1 MKRRRPSVRFTTLAV
16 DLSRVACLVV
26 GGGTV
31 ATRKVRTLVAG
42 GARVTVVS
50 PAVAPWIAA
59 LARRGLIALRRRPY
73 AGTDVLGQRIVVAAT
88 DDPALNDRVGRAADR
103 SGALA
108 CVASSARHSRL
119 IFPAVVRHGRVTV
132 AVHTG
137 GRSPALSRTVR
148 NAISAGWGTRRR
160 VPPGRVGRPA

>member
-50 PAVAPWIAA
+50 P
-59 LARRGLIALRRRPY
+59 
-73 AGTDVLGQRIVVAAT
+73 
-88 DDPALNDRVGRAADR
+88 R
-103 SGALA
+103 S
-108 CVASSARHSRL
+108 
-119 IFPAVVRHGRVTV
+119 RHGSPPSRE
-132 AVHTG
+132 G
-137 GRSPALSRTVR
+137 G
-148 NAISAGWGTRRR
+148 
-160 VPPGRVGRPA
+160 